1 MPNSARSFE
10 APFTDVPGAVAEI
23 RAGRMV
29 VVVDDED
36 RENEG
41 DLTLAA
47 EFVTPEAI
55 NFMARFGRGLICL
68 ALAEERAD
76 HLRLFPM
83 TQQNSSRFGTA
94 FTETIEAREGVT
106 TGISA
111 ADRAHTVRTA
121 IDARST
127 ASDLARPGHV
137 FPLRARRGG
146 VLVRAGQT
154 EASVDL
160 ARMAGL
166 NPAGVICEIMR
177 DDGEMARIPDLIP
190 FCKEHGLLILTVA
203 ELIRYR
209 LRNERYIVRAG
220 ESRIQTRYGEF
231 RMIAYESEVNGGES
245 HIALVK
251 GELCEGCPAVHLGS
265 ALAAVTQVPNCEGP
279 GAPKFSE
286 GGQQAIETVRKPC
299 SHAVLV
305 RVHTRCT
312 AGDVFAADC
321 RCRETLDESMRM
333 IAEEG
338 CGAVLYLHNTSRGF
352 EIERTAEPAVAFEPG
367 GAVARETGAH
377 ETGAGRLVLHE
388 ELRKREGS
396 QARSGRILRAIGLGG
411 QILSDLGI
419 QRIRLLSNTPMH
431 VPALEGFGLEI
442 VEQVAIPV
450 AECSRMA

>member
-1 MPNSARSFE
+1 MEEPMPETARTFE
-10 APFTDVPGAVAEI
+10 PPFTDVPGAVAEI

-29 VVVDDED
+29 IVVDDAD

-55 NFMARFGRGLICL
+55 NFMARYGRGLICL
-68 ALAEERAD
+68 ALTEERAD

-83 TQQNSSRFGTA
+83 TQQNTSRFGTA
-94 FTETIEAREGVT
+94 FTESIEAREGVT

-111 ADRAHTVRTA
+111 ADRAQTIRTA
-121 IDARST
+121 IDAGANYT
-127 ASDLARPGHV
+127 DLARPGHV

-160 ARMAGL
+160 ARLAGL
-166 NPAGVICEIMR
+166 NPSGVICEIMR

-190 FCKEHGLLILTVA
+190 FCNEHGLRILTVA

-209 LRNERYIVRAG
+209 LRHERTIARAG

-231 RMIAYESEVNGGES
+231 RMIAYESQVNGGES
-245 HIALVK
+245 HIALVR
-251 GELCEGCPAVHLGS
+251 GDLCEDCPAFTSGTPS
-265 ALAAVTQVPNCEGP
+265 SEMEERTPCE
-279 GAPKFSE
+279 
-286 GGQQAIETVRKPC
+286 R
-299 SHAVLV
+299 AVLV

-312 AGDVFAADC
+312 AGDLFAADC
-321 RCRETLDESMRM
+321 RCRETLDQSMRM

-338 CGAVLYLHNTSRGF
+338 CGVLLYLHNTSRGF
-352 EIERTAEPAVAFEPG
+352 EIDHPAVAA
-367 GAVARETGAH
+367 GAFDASGAALQA
-377 ETGAGRLVLHE
+377 TPDAITGRLVLHQ
-388 ELRKREGS
+388 ELRVREGS

-419 QRIRLLSNTPMH
+419 RRIRLLSNTPMH
-431 VPALEGFGLEI
+431 IPALEGFGLEI
-442 VEQVAIPV
+442 VEQVAIPME
-450 AECSRMA
+450 ECGRTG